1 MRHPQEPPTLKNR
14 RGDHRLGEGQSKPAH
29 GSRGVHVGINAHLLS
44 SAASYRSAGVS
55 NYSRHL
61 LTALGQM
68 VEAGAIPHRFT
79 AFLHAD
85 DFAAAGIEVQRG
97 SVRLEQPL
105 RRIAWEQSAL
115 PWALARIHA
124 DVVHGLVNV
133 LPLMTRRPGVVT
145 VHDLSFLRLPELFP
159 PYKRAYLTALC
170 RASVARALQI
180 IAVSRQTAD
189 DLAEAWRVDR
199 GRVLVA
205 PNGVDGRFSP
215 GTPAQALRFRQMRAL
230 PERYWLYLG
239 TLEPRKNLSMLLDA
253 FARWRQV
260 AQPTEPLPHL
270 VLAGGKGWYYE
281 TIFTQVAAL
290 GLTEFVHF
298 PGYVPDAELPEWYR
312 AAELF
317 LYPSRYEGFGLPV
330 VEAMACG
337 TPVICSNAPG
347 VREVAGDAATQLA
360 PDDVD
365 GWVAAMALA
374 ATQPAYLA
382 KLRSAGIER
391 AKQFTW
397 ETAAAVTIEAYER
410 AARRKPS
417 KI

>member
-1 MRHPQEPPTLKNR
+1 M
-14 RGDHRLGEGQSKPAH
+14 DHRLGEQRRPAH
-29 GSRGVHVGINAHLLS
+29 GAMGVHVAINAHLLS

-61 LTALGQM
+61 LTALGRL
-68 VEAGAIPHRFT
+68 VVDGEVPHRFT

-85 DFAAAGIEVQRG
+85 DFAAMGVEVKRG
-97 SVRLEQPL
+97 SARLEKPL
-105 RRIAWEQSAL
+105 LRIAWEQTILPVAL
-115 PWALARIHA
+115 SRIQA

-133 LPLMTRRPGVVT
+133 LPLATQRPGVVT

-170 RASVARALQI
+170 RASVARAQQI

-189 DLAEAWRVDR
+189 DLAAVWGVDR
-199 GRVLVA
+199 ERVLIA
-205 PNGVDGRFSP
+205 PNGVDTRFSP
-215 GTPAQALRFRQMRAL
+215 GAPAQAAAFRQARGL
-230 PERYWLYLG
+230 PERFWLSLG
-239 TLEPRKNLSMLLDA
+239 TLEPRKNLSMLLEA
-253 FARWRQV
+253 FARWRQT
-260 AQPTEPLPHL
+260 APFAEPQPHL
-270 VLAGGKGWYYE
+270 VLAGGKGWYYD
-281 TIFTQVAAL
+281 TIFSQVAAL
-290 GLTEFVHF
+290 GLTECVHF
-298 PGYVPDAELPEWYR
+298 PGFVPGEELPQWYR

-347 VREVAGDAATQLA
+347 VREVAGDAAMQLP

-365 GWVAAMALA
+365 AWVAAFSMA
-374 ATQPAYLA
+374 ATQPAFLA
-382 KLRSAGIER
+382 ALRSAGLER

-397 ETAAAVTIEAYER
+397 ENAAAVTIDAYER
-410 AARRKPS
+410 AARKS
-417 KI
+417 HKKL

>member
-1 MRHPQEPPTLKNR
+1 M
-14 RGDHRLGEGQSKPAH
+14 
-29 GSRGVHVGINAHLLS
+29 GVHVAINAHLLS

-61 LTALGQM
+61 LTALGRL
-68 VEAGAIPHRFT
+68 VVAGAIPHRFT
-79 AFLHAD
+79 AFLHAG
-85 DFAAAGIEVQRG
+85 DFHAAGIEAQRG
-97 SVRLEQPL
+97 SARLEQPL
-105 RRIAWEQSAL
+105 LRIAWEQCIL
-115 PWALARIHA
+115 PVALARLQA

-133 LPLMTRRPGVVT
+133 LPLATRRPAVVT

-170 RASVARALQI
+170 RASVARAQQI

-189 DLAEAWRVDR
+189 DLAQIWGVDEER
-199 GRVLVA
+199 LLVA
-205 PNGVDGRFSP
+205 PNGVDRRFVP
-215 GTPAQALRFRQMRAL
+215 TTPVEAGRFRQERGL

-239 TLEPRKNLSMLLDA
+239 TLEPRKNLAVLLDA
-253 FARWRQV
+253 YARWRQSTP
-260 AQPTEPLPHL
+260 ASEALPHL

-281 TIFTQVAAL
+281 TIFAQVAAL
-290 GLTEFVHF
+290 GLGEFVHF
-298 PGYVPDAELPEWYR
+298 PGYIAEAELPNWYQ

-347 VREVAGDAATQLA
+347 VREVAGDAAMQLA
-360 PDDVD
+360 PDDLQA
-365 GWVAAMALA
+365 WEAAFSLA
-374 ATQPAYLA
+374 VTQPAFLA
-382 KLRSAGIER
+382 ALRSAGLER
-391 AKQFTW
+391 AKLFTW

-410 AARRKPS
+410 AARLS
-417 KI
+417 H

>member
-1 MRHPQEPPTLKNR
+1 M
-14 RGDHRLGEGQSKPAH
+14 
-29 GSRGVHVGINAHLLS
+29 GVHVGINAHLLS

-61 LTALGQM
+61 LTALGRLADDG
-68 VEAGAIPHRFT
+68 VIPHRIT

-85 DFAAAGIEVQRG
+85 DFVARGIAVQPG
-97 SVRLEQPL
+97 SARLESPL
-105 RRIAWEQSAL
+105 LRIAWEQSVL
-115 PWALARIHA
+115 PVALARIQA

-133 LPLMTRRPGVVT
+133 LPLATRRPGVVT

-170 RASVARALQI
+170 RASVARAKQI
-180 IAVSRQTAD
+180 VAVSRQTAD
-189 DLAEAWRVDR
+189 DLAQLWGVNRE
-199 GRVLVA
+199 RVLVA
-205 PNGVDGRFSP
+205 PNGVDARFAP
-215 GTPAQALRFRQMRAL
+215 GVPTKIATFRHAHAL
-230 PERYWLYLG
+230 PERYWLTLG

-253 FARWRQV
+253 FARWRQTATV
-260 AQPTEPLPHL
+260 NGQAHDQNVHL

-281 TIFTQVAAL
+281 TIFAQVAAL

-298 PGYVPDAELPEWYR
+298 PGFVPDEELPAWYG

-337 TPVICSNAPG
+337 TPVLCSSAPG
-347 VREVAGDAATQLA
+347 VREVGGDAAIQLA

-365 GWVAAMALA
+365 AWVAAMSLA
-374 ATQPAYLA
+374 ATQPLLRAELQQAGLA
-382 KLRSAGIER
+382 H
-391 AKQFTW
+391 AKQYTW
-397 ETAAAVTIEAYER
+397 ETAAAVTVDAYER
-410 AARRKPS
+410 AARMSHK
-417 KI
+417 K